1 MNVDNVVKALFD
13 FKIKAN
19 CDNAL
24 GLTHNLSENATDYKW
39 YLNGGLY
46 STDLDIEIPLD
57 FGAATDLK
65 LFATNNGKCSDSTQ
79 TSKTVLAFED
89 YFKGEIPNVFTPDG
103 DGANDLFDVQVGERL
118 ESCTNIQIY
127 NRWGV
132 LVFESY
138 GNNHSWDGTT
148 FTGKE
153 CAMGVYI
160 FRLNVNGTEYK
171 GTVTL
176 LR

>member
-1 MNVDNVVKALFD
+1 MIYLFSI
-13 FKIKAN
+13 FN
-19 CDNAL
+19 GFLLCVWWF
-24 GLTHNLSENATDYKW
+24 LSLSSLSLLSLFYTTLYH
-39 YLNGGLY
+39 YILNG
-46 STDLDIEIPLD
+46 
-57 FGAATDLK
+57 
-65 LFATNNGKCSDSTQ
+65 
-79 TSKTVLAFED
+79 V
-89 YFKGEIPNVFTPDG
+89 
-103 DGANDLFDVQVGERL
+103 NDLFDVQVGERL